1 LIYRQTSDR
10 ELNKPFEGSFFMKK
24 KTSDLQNNQY
34 FSSTSLVNL
43 PKPNRVVNI
52 DLVSSI
58 KRGILL
64 KRAVFLKWWD
74 TEFFN
79 F

>member
-1 LIYRQTSDR
+1 
-10 ELNKPFEGSFFMKK
+10 
-24 KTSDLQNNQY
+24 
-34 FSSTSLVNL
+34 
-43 PKPNRVVNI
+43 
-52 DLVSSI
+52 VSSI

-79 F
+79 FWSWRNHGTRFN